1 MKGLNFSMKK
11 VIILLTIIFISCG
24 SNGESSTSSPREEV
38 SNDKLETLDW
48 PLDYPIFEIYECLE
62 NKGLSDLPSPEVT
75 DSEILIRFDEG
86 YDEDF
91 HNEFNI
97 LIDECEVKINED
109 DENDN
114 REEAAEVKEEAAEVK
129 EEAAEVKEEAAEV
142 KEEAASEPTISLGE
156 IVEDDSYLDYHRYI
170 DVAGLRMFVLP
181 EVGEEFIYKVGE
193 IYYLMLQ
200 KGEHIDQDIRS
211 SYLKTVKNDF
221 VFQKIG
227 YEGPERYGLDSDP
240 PGIDC
245 CPGKGY
251 EDNQTDF
258 IWEYPDASGDDQ
270 IGEVVEHLLHTVT
283 GVAFALEFTEWNWEN
298 PNSEIVLAMNE
309 AIEKNIFDIS
319 SYERIK
325 NSGNIEDFNRITSI
339 EFAFWGIV
347 TEWGYGDIYDLPHDE
362 FTIST
367 PNEVKE
373 QLPLFHKLF
382 EDTIKTIFTPPDKE
396 YLREIFR

>member
-24 SNGESSTSSPREEV
+24 SDGESSNSSPREEV

-91 HNEFNI
+91 HNQFNI

-114 REEAAEVKEEAAEVK
+114 REEP
-129 EEAAEVKEEAAEV
+129 AEV
-142 KEEAASEPTISLGE
+142 KEEAASEPTISIGE
-156 IVEDDSYLDYHRYI
+156 IVKDDSYLDFHRYI

-200 KGEHIDQDIRS
+200 EGEHIDQDIRS

-258 IWEYPDASGDDQ
+258 IWEYPSASGDDQ

-319 SYERIK
+319 SYEEIK

-367 PNEVKE
+367 PSEVKE

-382 EDTIKTIFTPPDKE
+382 EDTIKTIFTPPNKD
-396 YLREIFR
+396 YLRELFR

>member
-1 MKGLNFSMKK
+1 MKK
-11 VIILLTIIFISCG
+11 VLILLTIFLISCG
-24 SNGESSTSSPREEV
+24 SDGENSSPV
-38 SNDKLETLDW
+38 SSDEMNNDDVFETLDW

-62 NKGLSDLPSPEVT
+62 NRGLSDLPSPEIT
-75 DSEILIRFDEG
+75 DSEIQVKFDGG
-86 YDEDF
+86 YDEAF
-91 HNEFNI
+91 FNEFNI

-109 DENDN
+109 DENDD
-114 REEAAEVKEEAAEVK
+114 REEAAEVEEEAAEVE
-129 EEAAEVKEEAAEV
+129 EEAAEVEEEAAWE
-142 KEEAASEPTISLGE
+142 STISLGE

-200 KGEHIDQDIRS
+200 EGEHIDQDVRS

-319 SYERIK
+319 SYEEIK

-367 PNEVKE
+367 PSEVKE

-382 EDTIKTIFTPPDKE
+382 EDTIKTIFTPPNKD
-396 YLREIFR
+396 YLRELFR

>member
-1 MKGLNFSMKK
+1 MKDMTFSMKK
-11 VIILLTIIFISCG
+11 LIILLTIILISCG
-24 SNGESSTSSPREEV
+24 SDGENSNSSSSEEV
-38 SNDKLETLDW
+38 SNDKFETLDW

-62 NKGLSDLPSPEVT
+62 NKGLSNLPSPEVT
-75 DSEILIRFDEG
+75 DSKILIRFDEG

-114 REEAAEVKEEAAEVK
+114 R

-367 PNEVKE
+367 PSEVKE

-382 EDTIKTIFTPPDKE
+382 EDTIKTIFTPPNKD
-396 YLREIFR
+396 YLRELFR

>member
-1 MKGLNFSMKK
+1 MKK
-11 VIILLTIIFISCG
+11 VLILLTIFLISCG
-24 SNGESSTSSPREEV
+24 SDGENSSPV
-38 SNDKLETLDW
+38 SSDEMNNDDVFETLDW

-62 NKGLSDLPSPEVT
+62 NRGLSDLPSPEIT
-75 DSEILIRFDEG
+75 DSEIQVKFDGG
-86 YDEDF
+86 YDEAF
-91 HNEFNI
+91 FNEFNI

-109 DENDN
+109 DENDD
-114 REEAAEVKEEAAEVK
+114 REEAAEVEEEAAEVE
-129 EEAAEVKEEAAEV
+129 EEAAEVQEEAAEV
-142 KEEAASEPTISLGE
+142 EEEAAWESTISLGE

-200 KGEHIDQDIRS
+200 EGEHIDQDVRS

-319 SYERIK
+319 SYEEIK

-367 PNEVKE
+367 PSEVKE

-382 EDTIKTIFTPPDKE
+382 EDTIKTIFTPPNKD
-396 YLREIFR
+396 YLRELFR

>member
-1 MKGLNFSMKK
+1 MKSSIFSMKK
-11 VIILLTIIFISCG
+11 VLILLTIFLISCG
-24 SNGESSTSSPREEV
+24 SDGENSSPV
-38 SNDKLETLDW
+38 SSDEMNNDDVFETLDW

-62 NKGLSDLPSPEVT
+62 NRGLSDLPSPEIT
-75 DSEILIRFDEG
+75 DSEIQVKFDGG
-86 YDEDF
+86 YDEAF
-91 HNEFNI
+91 FNEFNI

-109 DENDN
+109 DENDD
-114 REEAAEVKEEAAEVK
+114 REEAAEVEEEAAWE
-129 EEAAEVKEEAAEV
+129 
-142 KEEAASEPTISLGE
+142 STISLGE

-200 KGEHIDQDIRS
+200 EGEHIDQDIRS

-319 SYERIK
+319 SYEEIK

-367 PNEVKE
+367 PSEVKE

-382 EDTIKTIFTPPDKE
+382 EDTIKTIFTPPNKD
-396 YLREIFR
+396 YLRELFR

>member
-129 EEAAEVKEEAAEV
+129 EEAA
-142 KEEAASEPTISLGE
+142 SEPTISIGE
-156 IVEDDSYLDYHRYI
+156 IVKDDSYLDYHRYI

-258 IWEYPDASGDDQ
+258 IWEYPSASGDDQ

-396 YLREIFR
+396 YLREMFR

>member
-1 MKGLNFSMKK
+1 MKK
-11 VIILLTIIFISCG
+11 VLILLTIFLISCG
-24 SNGESSTSSPREEV
+24 SDGENSSPV
-38 SNDKLETLDW
+38 SSDEMNDDVFETLDW

-62 NKGLSDLPSPEVT
+62 NRGLSDLPSPEIT
-75 DSEILIRFDEG
+75 DSEIQVKFDGG
-86 YDEDF
+86 YDEAF
-91 HNEFNI
+91 FNEFNI

-109 DENDN
+109 DENDD
-114 REEAAEVKEEAAEVK
+114 REEAAEVEEEAAEVE
-129 EEAAEVKEEAAEV
+129 EEAAEVEEEAAWE
-142 KEEAASEPTISLGE
+142 STISLGE

-200 KGEHIDQDIRS
+200 EGEHIDQDVRS

-319 SYERIK
+319 SYEEIK

-367 PNEVKE
+367 PSEVKE

-382 EDTIKTIFTPPDKE
+382 EDTIKTIFTPPNKD
-396 YLREIFR
+396 YLRELFR

>member
-129 EEAAEVKEEAAEV
+129 EEAA
-142 KEEAASEPTISLGE
+142 SEPTISLGE
-156 IVEDDSYLDYHRYI
+156 IVKDDSYLDYHRYI

-258 IWEYPDASGDDQ
+258 IWEYPSASGDDQ

-382 EDTIKTIFTPPDKE
+382 EDTIKTIFTPPNKD
-396 YLREIFR
+396 YLRELFR

>member
-1 MKGLNFSMKK
+1 MKK
-11 VIILLTIIFISCG
+11 VVILLTIFLISCG
-24 SNGESSTSSPREEV
+24 SDGENSSPV
-38 SNDKLETLDW
+38 SSDEMNNDDVFETLDW

-62 NKGLSDLPSPEVT
+62 NRGLSDLPSPEIT
-75 DSEILIRFDEG
+75 DSEIQVKFDGG
-86 YDEDF
+86 YDEAF
-91 HNEFNI
+91 FNEYNI
-97 LIDECEVKINED
+97 LIDDCEVKINED
-109 DENDN
+109 DENDD
-114 REEAAEVKEEAAEVK
+114 REEAAEVEEEAAWE
-129 EEAAEVKEEAAEV
+129 
-142 KEEAASEPTISLGE
+142 STISLGE

-200 KGEHIDQDIRS
+200 EGEHIDQDVRS

-319 SYERIK
+319 SYEEIK

-367 PNEVKE
+367 PSEVKE

-382 EDTIKTIFTPPDKE
+382 EDTIKTIFTPPNKD
-396 YLREIFR
+396 YLRELFR

>member
-11 VIILLTIIFISCG
+11 VIILFTIIFISCG

-129 EEAAEVKEEAAEV
+129 EEAA
-142 KEEAASEPTISLGE
+142 SEPTISIGE
-156 IVEDDSYLDYHRYI
+156 IVKDDSYLDYHRYI

-258 IWEYPDASGDDQ
+258 IWEYPSASGDDQ

-367 PNEVKE
+367 PSEVKE

-382 EDTIKTIFTPPDKE
+382 EDTIKTIFTPPNKD
-396 YLREIFR
+396 YLRELFR

>member
-24 SNGESSTSSPREEV
+24 SNGESSTSSPREEE

-114 REEAAEVKEEAAEVK
+114 REEAAEVKEEAA
-129 EEAAEVKEEAAEV
+129 
-142 KEEAASEPTISLGE
+142 SEPTISIGE
-156 IVEDDSYLDYHRYI
+156 IVKDDSYLDYHRYI

-258 IWEYPDASGDDQ
+258 IWEYPSASGDDQ

-319 SYERIK
+319 SYEEIK

-367 PNEVKE
+367 PSEVKE

-382 EDTIKTIFTPPDKE
+382 EDTIKTIFTPPNKD
-396 YLREIFR
+396 YLRELFR

>member
-1 MKGLNFSMKK
+1 MKK
-11 VIILLTIIFISCG
+11 VLILLTIFLISCG
-24 SNGESSTSSPREEV
+24 SDGENSSPV
-38 SNDKLETLDW
+38 SSDEMNNDDVFETLDW

-62 NKGLSDLPSPEVT
+62 NRGLSDLPSPEIT
-75 DSEILIRFDEG
+75 DSEIQVKFDGG
-86 YDEDF
+86 YDEAF
-91 HNEFNI
+91 FNEFNI

-109 DENDN
+109 DENDD
-114 REEAAEVKEEAAEVK
+114 REEAAEVEEEAAEVE
-129 EEAAEVKEEAAEV
+129 EEAAWE
-142 KEEAASEPTISLGE
+142 STISLGE

-200 KGEHIDQDIRS
+200 EGEHIDQDVRS

-319 SYERIK
+319 SYEEIK

-367 PNEVKE
+367 PSEVKE

-382 EDTIKTIFTPPDKE
+382 EDTIKTIFTPPNKD
-396 YLREIFR
+396 YLRELFR

>member
-1 MKGLNFSMKK
+1 MKSSIFSMKK
-11 VIILLTIIFISCG
+11 VVILLTIFLISCG
-24 SNGESSTSSPREEV
+24 SDGENSSPV
-38 SNDKLETLDW
+38 SSDEMNNDDVFETLDW

-62 NKGLSDLPSPEVT
+62 NRGLSDLPSPEIT
-75 DSEILIRFDEG
+75 DSEIQVKFDGG
-86 YDEDF
+86 YDEAF
-91 HNEFNI
+91 FNEFNI
-97 LIDECEVKINED
+97 LIYECEVKINED
-109 DENDN
+109 DENDD
-114 REEAAEVKEEAAEVK
+114 REEAAEVEEEAAEVE
-129 EEAAEVKEEAAEV
+129 EEAAWE
-142 KEEAASEPTISLGE
+142 STISLGE

-200 KGEHIDQDIRS
+200 EGEHIDQDVRS

-319 SYERIK
+319 SYEEIK

-367 PNEVKE
+367 PSEVKE

-382 EDTIKTIFTPPDKE
+382 EDTIKTIFTPPNKD
-396 YLREIFR
+396 YLRELFR

>member
-1 MKGLNFSMKK
+1 MKDMTFSMKK
-11 VIILLTIIFISCG
+11 LIILLTIILISCG
-24 SNGESSTSSPREEV
+24 SDGENSNSSSSEEV
-38 SNDKLETLDW
+38 SNDKFETLDW

-62 NKGLSDLPSPEVT
+62 DKGLSNLPSPEVT
-75 DSEILIRFDEG
+75 DSKILIRFDEG

-129 EEAAEVKEEAAEV
+129 EEAAEVKEEAA
-142 KEEAASEPTISLGE
+142 SEPTISLGE
-156 IVEDDSYLDYHRYI
+156 IVKDDSYLDYHRYI

-258 IWEYPDASGDDQ
+258 IWEYPDASGDEQ

-283 GVAFALEFTEWNWEN
+283 GVAFALEFTEWDWEN

-325 NSGNIEDFNRITSI
+325 NSGNIDDFNRITSI

-367 PNEVKE
+367 PSEVKE

-382 EDTIKTIFTPPDKE
+382 EDTIKTIFTPPNKD
-396 YLREIFR
+396 YLRELFR

>member
-1 MKGLNFSMKK
+1 MKK
-11 VIILLTIIFISCG
+11 VLILLTIFLISCG
-24 SNGESSTSSPREEV
+24 SDGENSSPV
-38 SNDKLETLDW
+38 SSDEMNNDDVFETLDW

-62 NKGLSDLPSPEVT
+62 NRGLSDLPSPEIT
-75 DSEILIRFDEG
+75 DSEIQVKFDGG
-86 YDEDF
+86 YDEAF
-91 HNEFNI
+91 FNEFNI
-97 LIDECEVKINED
+97 LIDECEVKINEND
-109 DENDN
+109 D
-114 REEAAEVKEEAAEVK
+114 REEAAEVEEEAAEVE
-129 EEAAEVKEEAAEV
+129 EEAAWE
-142 KEEAASEPTISLGE
+142 STISLGE

-200 KGEHIDQDIRS
+200 EGEHIDQDVRS

-319 SYERIK
+319 SYEEIK

-367 PNEVKE
+367 PSEVKE

-382 EDTIKTIFTPPDKE
+382 EDTIKTIFTPPNKD
-396 YLREIFR
+396 YLRELFR

>member
-1 MKGLNFSMKK
+1 MKK
-11 VIILLTIIFISCG
+11 VLILLTIFLISCG
-24 SNGESSTSSPREEV
+24 SDGENSSPV
-38 SNDKLETLDW
+38 SSDEMNNDDVFETLDW

-62 NKGLSDLPSPEVT
+62 NRGLSDLPSPEIT
-75 DSEILIRFDEG
+75 DSEIQVKFDGG
-86 YDEDF
+86 YDEAF
-91 HNEFNI
+91 FNEFNI

-109 DENDN
+109 DENDD
-114 REEAAEVKEEAAEVK
+114 REEAAEVEEEAAWE
-129 EEAAEVKEEAAEV
+129 
-142 KEEAASEPTISLGE
+142 STISLGE

-200 KGEHIDQDIRS
+200 EGEHIDQDVRS

-319 SYERIK
+319 SYEEIK

-367 PNEVKE
+367 PSEVKE

-382 EDTIKTIFTPPDKE
+382 EDTIKTIFTPPNKD
-396 YLREIFR
+396 YLRELFR

>member
-86 YDEDF
+86 YDKDF

-114 REEAAEVKEEAAEVK
+114 REEAAEVKEEAA
-129 EEAAEVKEEAAEV
+129 
-142 KEEAASEPTISLGE
+142 SEPTISIGE
-156 IVEDDSYLDYHRYI
+156 IVKDDSYLDYHRYI

>member
-1 MKGLNFSMKK
+1 MKSSIFSMKK
-11 VIILLTIIFISCG
+11 VLILLTIFLISCG
-24 SNGESSTSSPREEV
+24 SDGENSSPV
-38 SNDKLETLDW
+38 SSDEMNNDDVFETLDW

-62 NKGLSDLPSPEVT
+62 NRGLSDLPSPEIT
-75 DSEILIRFDEG
+75 DSEIQVKFDGG
-86 YDEDF
+86 YDEAF
-91 HNEFNI
+91 FNEFNI

-109 DENDN
+109 DENDD
-114 REEAAEVKEEAAEVK
+114 REEAAEVEEEAAWE
-129 EEAAEVKEEAAEV
+129 
-142 KEEAASEPTISLGE
+142 STISLGE

-200 KGEHIDQDIRS
+200 EGEHIDQDVRS

-258 IWEYPDASGDDQ
+258 IWEYPSASGDDQ

-319 SYERIK
+319 SYEEIK

-367 PNEVKE
+367 PSEVKE

-382 EDTIKTIFTPPDKE
+382 EDTIKTIFTPPNKD
-396 YLREIFR
+396 YLRELFR

>member
-114 REEAAEVKEEAAEVK
+114 REEAAEVKEEAA
-129 EEAAEVKEEAAEV
+129 
-142 KEEAASEPTISLGE
+142 SEPTISIGE
-156 IVEDDSYLDYHRYI
+156 IVKDDSYLDYHRYI

-258 IWEYPDASGDDQ
+258 IWEYPSASGDDQ

-367 PNEVKE
+367 PSEVKE

-396 YLREIFR
+396 YLREMFR

>member
-1 MKGLNFSMKK
+1 MKSSLFSMKK
-11 VIILLTIIFISCG
+11 VVILLTIFLISCG
-24 SNGESSTSSPREEV
+24 SDGESSGPVSSDEMN
-38 SNDKLETLDW
+38 NDDVFETLDW

-62 NKGLSDLPSPEVT
+62 NRGLSDLPSPEIT
-75 DSEILIRFDEG
+75 DSEIQVKFDGG
-86 YDEDF
+86 YDEAF
-91 HNEFNI
+91 FNEFNI

-109 DENDN
+109 DENDD
-114 REEAAEVKEEAAEVK
+114 REEAAEVEEEAAWE
-129 EEAAEVKEEAAEV
+129 
-142 KEEAASEPTISLGE
+142 STISLGE

-200 KGEHIDQDIRS
+200 EGEHIDQDIRS

-319 SYERIK
+319 SYEEIK

-367 PNEVKE
+367 PSEVKE

-382 EDTIKTIFTPPDKE
+382 EDTIKTIFTPPNKD
-396 YLREIFR
+396 YLRELFR

>member
-1 MKGLNFSMKK
+1 MKSSIFSMKK
-11 VIILLTIIFISCG
+11 VLILLTIFLISCG
-24 SNGESSTSSPREEV
+24 SDGENSSPV
-38 SNDKLETLDW
+38 SSDEMNNDDVFETLDW

-62 NKGLSDLPSPEVT
+62 NRGLSDLPSPEIT
-75 DSEILIRFDEG
+75 DSEIQVKFDGG
-86 YDEDF
+86 YDEAF
-91 HNEFNI
+91 FNEFNI

-109 DENDN
+109 DENDD
-114 REEAAEVKEEAAEVK
+114 REEAAEVEEEAAEVE
-129 EEAAEVKEEAAEV
+129 EEAAWE
-142 KEEAASEPTISLGE
+142 STISLGE

-200 KGEHIDQDIRS
+200 EGEHIDQDVRS

-319 SYERIK
+319 SYEEIK

-367 PNEVKE
+367 PSEVKE

-382 EDTIKTIFTPPDKE
+382 EDTIKTIFTPPNKD
-396 YLREIFR
+396 YLRELFR

>member
-1 MKGLNFSMKK
+1 MKK
-11 VIILLTIIFISCG
+11 ILILLTIFLISCG
-24 SNGESSTSSPREEV
+24 SDGENSGPVSSDEV
-38 SNDKLETLDW
+38 NNDNVFETLDW

-62 NKGLSDLPSPEVT
+62 NSGLSDLPSPEIT
-75 DSEILIRFDEG
+75 DSEIQVKFDDG
-86 YDEDF
+86 YDEAF
-91 HNEFNI
+91 FNEFNI

-109 DENDN
+109 DENDD
-114 REEAAEVKEEAAEVK
+114 REEAAEVEEEAAWE
-129 EEAAEVKEEAAEV
+129 
-142 KEEAASEPTISLGE
+142 STISLGE

-200 KGEHIDQDIRS
+200 EGEHIDQDVRS

-319 SYERIK
+319 SYEEIK

-367 PNEVKE
+367 PSEVKE

-382 EDTIKTIFTPPDKE
+382 EDTIKTIFTPPNKD
-396 YLREIFR
+396 YLREMFR

>member
-129 EEAAEVKEEAAEV
+129 EEAA
-142 KEEAASEPTISLGE
+142 SEPTISIGE
-156 IVEDDSYLDYHRYI
+156 IVKDDSYLDYHRYI

-367 PNEVKE
+367 PSEVKE

-396 YLREIFR
+396 YLREMFR

>member
-1 MKGLNFSMKK
+1 MKSSIFSMKK
-11 VIILLTIIFISCG
+11 VLILLTIFLISCG
-24 SNGESSTSSPREEV
+24 SDGENSSPV
-38 SNDKLETLDW
+38 SSDEMNNDDVFETLDW

-62 NKGLSDLPSPEVT
+62 NRGLSDLPSPEIT
-75 DSEILIRFDEG
+75 DSEIQVKFDGG
-86 YDEDF
+86 YDEAF
-91 HNEFNI
+91 FNEFNI

-109 DENDN
+109 DENDD
-114 REEAAEVKEEAAEVK
+114 REEAAEVEEEAAWE
-129 EEAAEVKEEAAEV
+129 
-142 KEEAASEPTISLGE
+142 STISLGE

-200 KGEHIDQDIRS
+200 EGEHIDQDVRS

-319 SYERIK
+319 SYEEIK

-367 PNEVKE
+367 PSEVKE

-382 EDTIKTIFTPPDKE
+382 EDTIKTIFTPPNKD
-396 YLREIFR
+396 YLRELFR

>member
-1 MKGLNFSMKK
+1 MKDMTFSMKK
-11 VIILLTIIFISCG
+11 LIILLTIILISCG
-24 SNGESSTSSPREEV
+24 SDGENSNSSPREEV

-114 REEAAEVKEEAAEVK
+114 REEAAEVKEEAA
-129 EEAAEVKEEAAEV
+129 
-142 KEEAASEPTISLGE
+142 SEPTISIGE
-156 IVEDDSYLDYHRYI
+156 IVKDDSYLDYHRYI

-258 IWEYPDASGDDQ
+258 IWEYPSASGDDQ

-367 PNEVKE
+367 PSEVKE

-396 YLREIFR
+396 YLREMFR

>member
-1 MKGLNFSMKK
+1 MKK
-11 VIILLTIIFISCG
+11 ILILLTIFLISCG
-24 SNGESSTSSPREEV
+24 SDGENSSPV
-38 SNDKLETLDW
+38 SSDEMNNDDVFETLDW

-62 NKGLSDLPSPEVT
+62 NRGLSDLPSPEIT
-75 DSEILIRFDEG
+75 DSEIQVKFDGG
-86 YDEDF
+86 YDEAF
-91 HNEFNI
+91 FNEFNI

-109 DENDN
+109 DENDD
-114 REEAAEVKEEAAEVK
+114 REEAAEVEEEAAEVE
-129 EEAAEVKEEAAEV
+129 EEAAWE
-142 KEEAASEPTISLGE
+142 SNISLGE

-200 KGEHIDQDIRS
+200 EGEHIDQDIRS

-258 IWEYPDASGDDQ
+258 IWEYPGASGDDQ

-319 SYERIK
+319 SYEEIK

-367 PNEVKE
+367 PSEVKE

-382 EDTIKTIFTPPDKE
+382 EDTIKTIFTPPNKD
-396 YLREIFR
+396 YLRELFR

>member
-1 MKGLNFSMKK
+1 MKK
-11 VIILLTIIFISCG
+11 VIILLTITLISCG
-24 SNGESSTSSPREEV
+24 SDGEDSSAGSREKANGD
-38 SNDKLETLDW
+38 NFETLDW
-48 PLDYPIFEIYECLE
+48 PLDYPIFEIYECIE
-62 NKGLSDLPSPEVT
+62 NSGLSDLPSPEIT
-75 DSEILIRFDEG
+75 DSDIQVRFDEG
-86 YDEDF
+86 YDESFYD
-91 HNEFNI
+91 EFNI
-97 LIDECEVKINED
+97 LIDECEVKINEG
-109 DENDN
+109 DESDN
-114 REEAAEVKEEAAEVK
+114 REETAEVSEETTW
-129 EEAAEVKEEAAEV
+129 
-142 KEEAASEPTISLGE
+142 EPTVSLGE

-200 KGEHIDQDIRS
+200 EGEHIDQDIRS

-319 SYERIK
+319 SYEEIK

-367 PNEVKE
+367 PSEVKE

-382 EDTIKTIFTPPDKE
+382 EDTIKTIFTPPNKD
-396 YLREIFR
+396 YLRELFR

>member
-24 SNGESSTSSPREEV
+24 SDGESSTSSPREEV

-129 EEAAEVKEEAAEV
+129 EEAA
-142 KEEAASEPTISLGE
+142 SEPTISIGE
-156 IVEDDSYLDYHRYI
+156 IVKDDSYLDYHRYI

-258 IWEYPDASGDDQ
+258 IWEYPSASGDDQ

-319 SYERIK
+319 SYEEIK

-367 PNEVKE
+367 PSEVKE

-382 EDTIKTIFTPPDKE
+382 EDTIKTIFTPPNKD
-396 YLREIFR
+396 YLRELFR